1 MSEFICNIRC
11 TSSQNIDFID
21 TICLWPFIHDWHY
34 SVPPVPAWPSALCLA
49 FPVLTGLRRPK
60 QTWLQ
65 WLGTWPPGVSG
76 SWPLLEMATASSTVW
91 SPPWTLSP
99 PAALVWT
106 WTLLN
111 PRCFSRLWQML
122 KIILLKCHHQI
133 RILFF
138 MDYGLIFWTKSMIN
152 NSGIW
157 FLKYCVTLSRLNWK
171 LSMRSLVVT
180 LIWYQ
185 ILLGRAKV
193 DIYIYIVMGFITMA
207 LYVQDPLPALM
218 LALPIMV
225 QWPLI
230 QHLVPSRG
238 PHIMLLYL
246 PTLSPNVMPLFRAI
260 LAPVCPTSVTP
271 TLGGTFWTS
280 GHQTQPPFWDMC
292 ARPCSRAFYG
302 ARRPHPLLA

>member
-65 WLGTWPPGVSG
+65 WPGTWPPGVSG
-76 SWPLLEMATASSTVW
+76 SWPLLEMVTASSTVW
-91 SPPWTLSP
+91 SSPWTPSP

-106 WTLLN
+106 WTLSN

-122 KIILLKCHHQI
+122 KIIFIKMSPSNSYTLFRGLRSYLL
-133 RILFF
+133 
-138 MDYGLIFWTKSMIN
+138 DKSMIN
-152 NSGIW
+152 NSVIW

-171 LSMRSLVVT
+171 LSIRSLVVT

-207 LYVQDPLPALM
+207 
-218 LALPIMV
+218 
-225 QWPLI
+225 
-230 QHLVPSRG
+230 
-238 PHIMLLYL
+238 
-246 PTLSPNVMPLFRAI
+246 
-260 LAPVCPTSVTP
+260 
-271 TLGGTFWTS
+271 
-280 GHQTQPPFWDMC
+280 
-292 ARPCSRAFYG
+292 
-302 ARRPHPLLA
+302 